1 MSALLLLCAFVALPM
16 PGYAAE
22 RVEAV
27 TAQISSEAHIPPLV
41 QERMEKSVAAIAG
54 QLLQGNLTDEL
65 QRTQAA
71 KAAIIH
77 EVFDKVLIGYTVE
90 RVWLEPGETTAVHI
104 KLLPWQ
110 DTIRRVDTAVYV
122 EGMSPLIEAM
132 VREDLAGAETV
143 FDEALLGLP
152 LAATDWTNGILKKRL
167 NEFIAVHLP
176 EFRADF
182 DVDSGEV
189 TAVKLTVY
197 PRLPVIR
204 TIDLSMRS
212 DTLPNLAM
220 LEFRDAVS
228 EQADL
233 LVGVP
238 VAFVQRHEAEIGRH
252 LVQTV
257 DKTDISHGLSVRTH
271 TEITAAEKARITT
284 RSDSDKY
291 RLRLTGW
298 VDVGRRDS
306 DKATAFRL
314 HLGRRLSALD
324 EFFAQ
329 VDLYPHKMNGQYAAG
344 YKRGLGV
351 NTQAEL
357 QYNFTQHNF
366 KFGLAHYIGRSWR
379 LRYEYRWYD
388 KIGEAG
394 LGYKVHDFL
403 ELEYVLD
410 NNDNWLRLIGH
421 F

>member
-1 MSALLLLCAFVALPM
+1 MPLPTT
-16 PGYAAE
+16 GYATE
-22 RVEAV
+22 RVETV
-27 TAQISSEAHIPPLV
+27 TAQISSEQHIPPLV

-54 QLLQGNLTDEL
+54 QLLQGTPTNEL
-65 QRTQAA
+65 QQTQAT

-104 KLLPWQ
+104 TLLPWQ
-110 DTIRRVDTAVYV
+110 DTIRQVNTAVYV
-122 EGMSPLIEAM
+122 EGMPPLIETMA
-132 VREDLAGAETV
+132 RQDLAGAETV
-143 FDEALLGLP
+143 FDDALLGLP

-167 NEFIAVHLP
+167 NEFMAVHLP

-182 DVDSGEV
+182 DIEPEEIA
-189 TAVKLTVY
+189 AVKLTVY

-220 LEFRDAVS
+220 LEFRDTVS
-228 EQADL
+228 EQTDL

-238 VAFVQRHEAEIGRH
+238 VAFVKRHETEIGRH
-252 LVQTV
+252 LAQTV
-257 DKTDISHGLSVRTH
+257 DGTDISRGLSVH
-271 TEITAAEKARITT
+271 TQAKITAAEKAQITT
-284 RSDSDKY
+284 RSDSDKF
-291 RLRLTGW
+291 RLRITGW
-298 VDVGRRDS
+298 VDAGRQDN
-306 DKATAFRL
+306 DKSAAFRL
-314 HLGRRLSALD
+314 HLGRRVSPRD
-324 EFFAQ
+324 EFFFQ
-329 VDLYPHKMNGQYAAG
+329 TELYPHKINGQYAAG
-344 YKRGLGV
+344 YKRNLGAA
-351 NTQAEL
+351 THAEL

-366 KFGLAHYIGRSWR
+366 KFGLAHYLSPNWR

-394 LGYKVHDFL
+394 LSYKVHDFL

-410 NNDNWLRLIGH
+410 KNDNWLRLIGH